1 MRDFGYRAHMPRRR
15 EPDPFALQV
24 GIRIRQLREEQGL
37 TMEKLAFESELGSKG
52 HLSNLER
59 GLARP
64 TIHTLKVLAE
74 RLEVDVLDLLTFPD
88 QGDRQKLVDLTRH
101 LGRGT
106 IRKLLKDILQ
116 DMGPLESTKEPA
128 AVAPPPKKAAKRK
141 SAPAK
146 ARKKKRSA

>member
-1 MRDFGYRAHMPRRR
+1 MPRRR

-24 GIRIRQLREEQGL
+24 GVRIRQLREEQGL

-116 DMGPLESTKEPA
+116 DMGPLESTKEA
-128 AVAPPPKKAAKRK
+128 AAPPPKKAAKRK

-146 ARKKKRSA
+146 ARKKKRSS

>member
-1 MRDFGYRAHMPRRR
+1 MPRRR

-64 TIHTLKVLAE
+64 TIHTLRVLAE

-106 IRKLLKDILQ
+106 IRKLLKDILK

-128 AVAPPPKKAAKRK
+128 APAPPPKKAAKRK
-141 SAPAK
+141 STPAK
-146 ARKKKRSA
+146 ARKKKRSS

>member
-1 MRDFGYRAHMPRRR
+1 MPRRR

-64 TIHTLKVLAE
+64 TIHTLRVLAE
-74 RLEVDVLDLLTFPD
+74 RLEVDVLDLLTFPE
-88 QGDRQKLVDLTRH
+88 QGDRQKLVDLTRY
-101 LGRGT
+101 LRRGT
-106 IRKLLKDILQ
+106 IRKLLKDILK
-116 DMGPLESTKEPA
+116 DMAPLESTKEPA
-128 AVAPPPKKAAKRK
+128 AAAPPPKKAAKRK
-141 SAPAK
+141 SAPTK
-146 ARKKKRSA
+146 ARKKKRSS